1 MARPPMW
8 SVPASRFRIV
18 LASVALLLF
27 VVEQLNGR
35 FWMNDFR
42 VYYGAAQ
49 ALLAGEALYGVAHG
63 LDSGLFKYAPF
74 MALVYVPFAL
84 LPYGVAASLQYLLI
98 AGAFIGAVLRADR
111 LLRTHLLHG
120 RAAAHL
126 PLFLTALVGVVHLH
140 RELHLGNI
148 NVMLLWLLLLALE
161 QLLNGRERSAG
172 LLIGLALLAKPHF
185 AILLPLL
192 ALRGRIQVL
201 VTTILVVVAG
211 LLVPGLFL
219 GLKGNT
225 ELLGQWLDV
234 MGQHNAALIY
244 TGGDAYEAVNTVYSL
259 LWRSLLQHLGIP
271 PAQGL
276 ALAILALIAVAF
288 AALLWMDHRRGRDV
302 RATLLFQF
310 LLLVALVPSLTLTD
324 TEHFLFALPLVAW
337 LLHHLV
343 PRADPRWLAFLAMPI
358 LFAYGGNWED
368 ALGPMSRWMV
378 HHGVLG
384 AGNMGLVILSC
395 YLYFRP
401 GSNTMA
407 PGTS

>member
-1 MARPPMW
+1 
-8 SVPASRFRIV
+8 
-18 LASVALLLF
+18 
-27 VVEQLNGR
+27 
-35 FWMNDFR
+35 
-42 VYYGAAQ
+42 
-49 ALLAGEALYGVAHG
+49 
-63 LDSGLFKYAPF
+63 
-74 MALVYVPFAL
+74 
-84 LPYGVAASLQYLLI
+84 
-98 AGAFIGAVLRADR
+98 
-111 LLRTHLLHG
+111 
-120 RAAAHL
+120 
-126 PLFLTALVGVVHLH
+126 
-140 RELHLGNI
+140 
-148 NVMLLWLLLLALE
+148 MLLWLLLLALE

-219 GLKGNT
+219 GLKGYT

-310 LLLVALVPSLTLTD
+310 HLLVALVPSLTLTD